1 MTSPRSTFQDRLR
14 FIVEDVHGNILSRD
28 ITVQEPKVMRA
39 LSGPCSI
46 EFKVHPDEPSVKGIS
61 FRPWSCWIHV
71 EKMIFGTR
79 KIIASGIVQPG
90 EVDPESGILSVKAQG
105 FSGYLK
111 GIPWL
116 TNWNPIAVDPFEIFE
131 KVWRDAQFYAGGD
144 LGVTV
149 YPTTSET
156 LLLPG
161 FSFDNEELVKDF
173 TAIFIRAMDFV
184 DSGDYLTKL
193 ARDVPIDFFEESHWN
208 ERDEWGRTFEEGE
221 EIPPREPKTGIIKKI
236 HLCYP
241 NGGTDQTGVT
251 SFRVNENIIKAAPK
265 QDVEI
270 GWISD
275 IIMRGWFP
283 GKVYSYTLSNAD
295 LDRYRRVMKED
306 DLQINSNERAAAWA
320 HRKLARRQIPH
331 YFENIT
337 IDSNHPNAPFGTW
350 DVGDTINVQ
359 GNMPWVGKVSQRHR
373 ITAYMYD
380 DATGL
385 VDMQLMAE
393 GAFNY
398 DPIYY
403 PPLEGA

>member
-1 MTSPRSTFQDRLR
+1 MTSAQSTFQDRLR

-28 ITVQEPKVMRA
+28 LIVSEPKVVRT
-39 LSGPCSI
+39 LSGPCNI
-46 EFKVHPDEPSVKGIS
+46 EFKLHPDEPSVQGIS
-61 FRPWSCWIHV
+61 FKPWSCWIHV
-71 EKMIFGTR
+71 EKMVFGVR
-79 KIIASGIVQPG
+79 KIIASGIIQPG

-111 GIPWL
+111 GIPWD

-131 KVWRDAQFYAGGD
+131 RVWADAQFPSGGN

-149 YPTTSET
+149 YPTTSGT
-156 LLLPG
+156 QLLPG
-161 FSFDNEELVKDF
+161 FSFDNEELVMDF
-173 TAIFIRAMDFV
+173 FAIFIRAIDFV
-184 DSGDYLTKL
+184 DCGDYLNKL
-193 ARDVPIDFFEESHWN
+193 ARDVPIDYFEESTWN
-208 ERDEWGRTFEEGE
+208 AGRTA
-221 EIPPREPKTGIIKKI
+221 ITKKI

-241 NGGTDQTGVT
+241 SGGTDQTAVT
-251 SFRVNENIIKAAPK
+251 SFRINENIVKAAPK

-295 LDRYRRVMKED
+295 PDRYRRVMKED

-320 HRKLARRQIPH
+320 HRRLARRQIPH
-331 YFENIT
+331 YYENIT

-359 GNMPWVGKVSQRHR
+359 GNMPWVGMVSQRHR

-380 DATGL
+380 DTTGL

-403 PPLEGA
+403 PPLD